1 MSPLIFVQIKVSLV
15 MSRNKLSDIHKVLF
29 CWLTAELFISGRRA
43 AHILVSSG
51 LWCRERIP
59 LSPEPL
65 FFNEGNERIYCAL
78 NYFLFRLALSLEC
91 ILSSS
96 SYFLSTFCHLSAQA
110 SEVKFL
116 HRHLHRASE
125 SLNKLFSFRTIC
137 CDMIG
142 VARLSEI
149 LEEIG

>member
-1 MSPLIFVQIKVSLV
+1 MSPLIFVQIRVSLV
-15 MSRNKLSDIHKVLF
+15 MSRNKLADIHKVLF

-43 AHILVSSG
+43 AHSLVSSG
-51 LWCRERIP
+51 LLWCRERIP
-59 LSPEPL
+59 SLSPEPL

-96 SYFLSTFCHLSAQA
+96 SSSFLSTFCHLSAQA

-116 HRHLHRASE
+116 HRHLHCASE
-125 SLNKLFSFRTIC
+125 SLNKLFSSCTIC
-137 CDMIG
+137 CDMTALLD
-142 VARLSEI
+142 V
-149 LEEIG
+149 